1 MKMLAFC
8 VAFFCFGCAAVEE
21 QTAPPKAS
29 PPTAPKSTT
38 KQHRSQ
44 NPPPKQSIHKRV
56 VSDSDTVRIAVAA
69 IINGDFEEGLRG
81 WRVEGPH
88 KAEVVTAP
96 EFPDEHC
103 LHINI
108 TRGHACGRNVAKHP
122 EKWLKV
128 YQEVFV
134 PSDAAY
140 LTFRVRIHGRFWHEP
155 LRIFVQKDERP
166 KIVWSWGGGG
176 SRSRMRIPWTRHV
189 VDIRALRGERFAIG
203 FVGANW
209 NGFSDHITNI
219 WIDKVALL
227 DENLLRLEEP
237 GEKDPQK
244 IKDKTLQLLHQME
257 SEDWL
262 VRHRATKELAKL
274 LKSSLFAL
282 ITAKQHA
289 ASLGPEA
296 QTRFEKI
303 EKNIKVVFSQIE
315 SPLRK

>member
-1 MKMLAFC
+1 MKTVAFC
-8 VAFFCFGCAAVEE
+8 VAFFCFGCAAVKE
-21 QTAPPKAS
+21 QTTPPKAS

-38 KQHRSQ
+38 RQHRSP
-44 NPPPKQSIHKRV
+44 NPPPKQSIHKRI

-88 KAEVVTAP
+88 KAKVVTAP

-128 YQEVFV
+128 YQEVVV

-140 LTFRVRIHGRFWHEP
+140 LTFRVRIRGAFWHEP
-155 LRIFVQKDERP
+155 LRIFVQKKDGRP

-176 SRSRMRIPWTRHV
+176 SGSRMRIPWTRHV
-189 VDIRALRGERFAIG
+189 VDIHTLKGERVAIG

-209 NGFSDHITNI
+209 NGFGDHITNI
-219 WIDKVALL
+219 WIDNVAFL
-227 DENLLRLEEP
+227 DENLFYIKEP
-237 GEKDPQK
+237 GNRNPQQ
-244 IKDKTLQLLHQME
+244 IKDRVLQLLHQME
-257 SEDWL
+257 SDNWL
-262 VRHRATKELAKL
+262 VRHKATKELAEL
-274 LKSSLFAL
+274 LKSSLLAL

-289 ASLGPEA
+289 ARLGLEGQA
-296 QTRFEKI
+296 RFERIQKD
-303 EKNIKVVFSQIE
+303 IKVVFSQIKE
-315 SPLRK
+315 